1 MPKIFIVEDDENIRE
16 LVLYALRSADF
27 EAFGFESG
35 KEFFLKMENEIPDLA
50 ILDIML
56 PGEDGISILKQIRSQ
71 KQMNNLSVIMLT
83 AKGSEYDRVLGLDLG
98 ADDYLTKP
106 FSILE
111 LLSRVK
117 SILRRRDRGTEKTIS
132 NLVFE
137 DIQIDTKKHL
147 VLVNQKSIVLTL
159 KEFEVL
165 KFLIVNQD
173 IVLSREKLMNVIWG
187 FDYQGES
194 RTVDMHIK
202 SLRQKLESAGHLIK
216 TVRGVGYK
224 IGV

>member
-16 LVLYALRSADF
+16 LVLYALKSVDF
-27 EAFGFESG
+27 EAFGFENG
-35 KEFFLKMENEIPDLA
+35 KDFFQKMENEMPDLA

-71 KQMNNLSVIMLT
+71 NQMNNLSVIMLT

-98 ADDYLTKP
+98 ADDYLIKP

-111 LLSRVK
+111 LISRIK
-117 SILRRRDRGTEKTIS
+117 SILRRRDRETKKTTS

-137 DIQIDTKKHL
+137 NIQIDTEKHL
-147 VLVNQKSIVLTL
+147 VLVNQKPIVLTL
-159 KEFEVL
+159 KEFELL

-202 SLRQKLESAGHLIK
+202 SLRQKLETVGHFIK

>member
-16 LVLYALRSADF
+16 LVLYALKSVDF
-27 EAFGFESG
+27 EAFGFENG
-35 KEFFLKMENEIPDLA
+35 KDFFQKMENEIPDLV

-106 FSILE
+106 FSIME
-111 LLSRVK
+111 LISRIK
-117 SILRRRDRGTEKTIS
+117 SVLRRRDRETAKTTS

-137 DIQIDTKKHL
+137 NIQIDTEKHL
-147 VLVNQKSIVLTL
+147 VLVNQKPIVLTL
-159 KEFEVL
+159 KEFELL

-202 SLRQKLESAGHLIK
+202 SLRQKLETVGHFIK